1 MSYLGNFKE
10 KEVKMIMKALP
21 VLALALIPTLL
32 MAYPPVGTLAPN
44 VTVYDTSGV
53 VHNLISDSH
62 GQVIFLF
69 FCWSG

>member
-1 MSYLGNFKE
+1 
-10 KEVKMIMKALP
+10 MKALP
-21 VLALALIPTLL
+21 VLVLALIPTLL

-53 VHNLISDSH
+53 AHSLISESH
-62 GQVIFLF
+62 GQVMFLF

>member
-1 MSYLGNFKE
+1 
-10 KEVKMIMKALP
+10 MKK
-21 VLALALIPTLL
+21 VLALCAIALIPTVL

-53 VHNLISDSH
+53 AHSLISESH
-62 GQVIFLF
+62 GNVIHVF

>member
-1 MSYLGNFKE
+1 
-10 KEVKMIMKALP
+10 MKALL

-53 VHNLISDSH
+53 AHSLISESH
-62 GQVIFLF
+62 GKVILLF
-69 FCWSG
+69 FCWTG